1 MSYFWVSVSVVY
13 TAAECIAKLPPTFCS
28 FPQHYPSYRKWPHD
42 LRFFI
47 SPTSLTRL
55 GHWTKELYVYDVDNS
70 LQHSPLCPCRNINWV
85 IDRSQKSRDF
95 FLSSTSREPVINI
108 LESQY
113 ICCIQSTT
121 WLHCSQRATCT
132 HNWQDK
138 SVLPIC
144 THYNF
149 HATLLHLLISP
160 WDSCLV
166 LRDLLFLH
174 IIMHN
179 EQTLFSPLDGIS
191 LERPQDSLHAFDT
204 SLRQPS
210 HTSTRHRVVHSG
222 SSSDALLLRHQSIES
237 SSQMHQYWLLSFNAN
252 VSADL

>member
-1 MSYFWVSVSVVY
+1 MIWAFSYHPLRTPGSVI
-13 TAAECIAKLPPTFCS
+13 E
-28 FPQHYPSYRKWPHD
+28 RKNY
-42 LRFFI
+42 I
-47 SPTSLTRL
+47 
-55 GHWTKELYVYDVDNS
+55 GKYKKVDNS

-108 LESQY
+108 LESQC

-179 EQTLFSPLDGIS
+179 EQTLFSPP
-191 LERPQDSLHAFDT
+191 RQ
-204 SLRQPS
+204 RQPWKAPGQPPCLRHES
-210 HTSTRHRVVHSG
+210 PSTITYINQASWRRSFWLVFWC
-222 SSSDALLLRHQSIES
+222 SSSSTSIHRIE
-237 SSQMHQYWLLSFNAN
+237 FTNA
-252 VSADL
+252 SILIAFLQCQC